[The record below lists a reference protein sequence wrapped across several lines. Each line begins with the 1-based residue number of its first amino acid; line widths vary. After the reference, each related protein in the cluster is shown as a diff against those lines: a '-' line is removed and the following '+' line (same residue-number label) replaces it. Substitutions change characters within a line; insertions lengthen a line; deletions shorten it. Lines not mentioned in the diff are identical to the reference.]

1 MFPPVKT
8 FTLCY
13 ICDINTMNK
22 YPGNRFLMAY
32 TLICALFLS
41 SCVSYR
47 YIRDEDS
54 LHLQKK
60 IQGRRTANIAGGS
73 VLTLGSAVLAF
84 FTGFYVGYMP
94 EGRSLKTLKLVNASP
109 DTLQVNL
116 ISDLFWKD
124 SIYCDFR
131 DIRIPPGEKC
141 RLLVPS
147 GGLYNLYFSN
157 TVNSEEDDEVIRV
170 SPLEGSKISL
180 SPGMTLTEKDSTRLF
195 TE

>member
-1 MFPPVKT
+1 MFPPAKT

-22 YPGNRFLMAY
+22 YPGNRFLMAC

-47 YIRDEDS
+47 YIRDDES
-54 LHLQKK
+54 LRLQKK

-73 VLTLGSAVLAF
+73 LLTLGSAALAF
-84 FTGFYVGYMP
+84 FTGVYIGYVPG
-94 EGRSLKTLKLVNASP
+94 ENNLKTLKLVNTST

-116 ISDLFWKD
+116 LSDVFWKD
-124 SIYCDFR
+124 SVYCDFR

-141 RLLVPS
+141 RLLVPAN
-147 GGLYNLYFSN
+147 GLYNLYFSN
-157 TVNSEEDDEVIRV
+157 TADSEEDDEMIQV
-170 SPLEGSKISL
+170 SPLAGTKISL
-180 SPGMTLTEKDSTRLF
+180 TTGMTVSEKDSTRLF